1 MKYGP
6 LALSFDFGTQSVRAI
21 LFDKQGV
28 IRGKEKID
36 YERPYFSVKPGYC
49 EQTPDFY
56 WNNFCKV
63 SNMLKESSGEL
74 WNDVVAMSITSLRDV
89 ITCLDKNNNP
99 LRPFILYLDGR
110 RVENPAQYIP
120 TGKKQL
126 LRLVGM
132 LDVSETQYAATF
144 SNWIAANEPEIWA
157 DTAHVVMLPTYIH
170 YKLLGRLTDSI
181 ANQVG
186 HFPMNYKKKQWMQPS
201 ELTYFIFGSIRPDML
216 ITDLKKP
223 CEVLGTISEEVSA
236 LTGLPVGL
244 RVIASGADKACETLA
259 VGCEGNDVAAI
270 SMGTAASIEITTEK
284 YVEPQP
290 FLPAYPSIYNDKY
303 NPEVLIFRGY
313 WMIRW
318 FLSEFAQK
326 EVVEASQKHLPPE
339 KLLDEHLKDIP
350 AGSDGLILQPF
361 WSPGT
366 GSPEARGAIIGF
378 ADYHTRV
385 HIYRAIIEG
394 IGFALYDALNSMEKR
409 AKYNIKRIM
418 VSGGG
423 ANSEEVCQITAD
435 LFGRKVQKIQ
445 TYEASALGAAMA
457 TFTGTGEFATLK
469 DAVSSMS
476 HIEHEYLPDQKN
488 HKVYQELYSKVYC
501 KMYDANKKFY
511 KEIRDIRKEQKQ

>member
-21 LFDKQGV
+21 LFDKTGE

-36 YERPYFSVKPGYC
+36 YERPYFSIKPGFC
-49 EQTPDFY
+49 EQTADFY
-56 WNNFCKV
+56 WNNFCAV
-63 SNMLKESSGEL
+63 SKKLKETCGEL
-74 WNDVVAMSITSLRDV
+74 WDDIVAMSVTSLRDV
-89 ITCLDKNNNP
+89 ITCLDKDNNP

-110 RVENPAQYIP
+110 RVENPMQYIP
-120 TGKKQL
+120 SGKKQL
-126 LRLVGM
+126 LKLVGALEM
-132 LDVSETQYAATF
+132 SAAQYAATF
-144 SNWIAANEPEIWA
+144 SNWIAINEPDIWA
-157 DTAHVVMLPTYIH
+157 KTAHVVMLPTYIH
-170 YKLLGRLTDSI
+170 YKLLGRLTDSV

-186 HFPMNYKKKQWMQPS
+186 HFPLNYKKKQWMHPS
-201 ELTYFIFGSIRPDML
+201 ELTYFIFGSIKPEML

-223 CEVLGTISEEVSA
+223 CEVMGTISKEVA
-236 LTGLPVGL
+236 EATGLREGL
-244 RVIASGADKACETLA
+244 TVIASGADKACETLA
-259 VGCEGNDVAAI
+259 VGCDGGDVAAI
-270 SMGTAASIEITTEK
+270 SMGTAASIEITTDK

-318 FLSEFAQK
+318 FLSEFAHK
-326 EVVEASQKHLPPE
+326 EVVEAGEKGAVPE

-366 GSPEARGAIIGF
+366 SNPEAKGAVIGF

-409 AKYNIKRIM
+409 AKYDVKRIM

-457 TFTGTGEFATLK
+457 TFTGVGEFPSLK
-469 DAVSSMS
+469 DAVNSMS
-476 HIEHEYLPDQKN
+476 HVKYEYVPDPAAHE
-488 HKVYQELYSKVYC
+488 VYQKLYERVYC
-501 KMYDANKKFY
+501 KMYGANKKFY
-511 KEIRDIRKEQKQ
+511 KEIRDIIKH